1 MFVYRTA
8 KNRST
13 SARERIACALALAA
27 LCAPAGARAQ
37 GPQPGPAAAATA
49 AAGQAGIGV
58 ASEVT
63 AGYLAPS
70 PVEGIIRLA
79 QAGSAEDVIQPVL
92 EMERGKTVVLQ
103 PDYRVKRIAVGDPE
117 IVDFVVNGPTE
128 VQLIAKAVGDTNVLI
143 WDGNG
148 RLQASIDIHVGAVRA
163 QLVRELQRVLGQSD
177 IIVDMARD
185 SVVLRGSVP
194 SLELS
199 EAAETVARSF
209 FIEEGG
215 GAAAT
220 PGGQNG
226 GTTRVPQVVN
236 LLSVGGNQQVMIELV
251 IAEMQRSV
259 TRALGFN
266 FVAVVTRKDN
276 PLVFLSQVRNLTQS
290 TINDVAGTIMTTPS
304 PDIKLVAD
312 LINRP
317 GDFFLRA
324 FVELAETEQIG
335 KVLAEPTLVARS
347 GELAS
352 FLAGGEIPI
361 PVVTSNGQDS
371 DVTIVFKRFGVQLE
385 FRPTVLSP
393 DKIHLQITPE
403 VSQPDFSFGTS
414 ISGTTVPAFRT
425 RRAATGIDLA
435 DGQSFAIAG
444 LLQDLSS
451 VNIERYPF
459 IGDVP
464 ILGQLFSSNRFMK
477 QETELVIIATPRL
490 VKPLGPGKV
499 ALPTDYFV
507 LPTEFELYLLGR
519 AEGRKRTPSFPG
531 QAPSA
536 STGPTTADTI
546 SSVEPGG
553 LIGDFGHRIRVPQPA
568 EGGI

>member
-1 MFVYRTA
+1 MFVHRTA
-8 KNRST
+8 KNRSA
-13 SARERIACALALAA
+13 SAREGIACALALAA
-27 LCAPAGARAQ
+27 LWAPASVRAQ
-37 GPQPGPAAAATA
+37 ATQPGPAAATTA
-49 AAGQAGIGV
+49 AAGQAGMGV

-103 PDYRVKRIAVGDPE
+103 PEYRVKRIAVGDPE

-128 VQLIAKAVGDTNVLI
+128 VQLIAKSVGDTNVLI

-215 GAAAT
+215 GGASSAAA
-220 PGGQNG
+220 GGQDG
-226 GTTRVPQVVN
+226 GTARVPQVVN
-236 LLSVGGNQQVMIELV
+236 LLSVGGNQQVMIEIV

-259 TRALGFN
+259 SRALGFN
-266 FVAVVTRKDN
+266 FNALVVRKDN
-276 PLVFLSQVRNLTQS
+276 PLLIRTMVRNLT
-290 TINDVAGTIMTTPS
+290 TTTRDAMNNVTTTFVPDV
-304 PDIKLVAD
+304 KLIAD
-312 LINRP
+312 LVNRD
-317 GDFFLRA
+317 DFMLTA
-324 FVELAETEQIG
+324 FIELAETEQLG

-361 PVVTSNGQDS
+361 PIVDQNGDDSN
-371 DVTIVFKRFGVQLE
+371 VTIVFKRFGVQLE

-403 VSQPDFSFGTS
+403 VSQPDFSFGTTVG
-414 ISGTTVPAFRT
+414 GTTVPAFRT

-444 LLQDLSS
+444 LLQELSS
-451 VNIERYPF
+451 VNIERYPLL
-459 IGDVP
+459 GDVP

-477 QETELVIIATPRL
+477 NETELVIIATPRL
-490 VKPLGPGKV
+490 VKPLGPD
-499 ALPTDYFV
+499 AITLPTDYFV
-507 LPTEFELYLLGR
+507 LPSEFEFYVLGR
-519 AEGRKRTPSFPG
+519 SEGRPRNPNFAG
-531 QAPSA
+531 QSPSA
-536 STGPTTADTI
+536 QAAPESQ
-546 SSVEPGG
+546 PGG
-553 LIGDFGHRIRVPQPA
+553 LIGDFGHRIRVPEPSQ
-568 EGGI
+568 EGI

>member
-8 KNRST
+8 RNRGT
-13 SARERIACALALAA
+13 SAREGIACALALAA
-27 LCAPAGARAQ
+27 LCAPVRVHAQ
-37 GPQPGPAAAATA
+37 APQPTASAAPAAT
-49 AAGQAGIGV
+49 AGQAGLGV
-58 ASEVT
+58 ASDVT

-128 VQLIAKAVGDTNVLI
+128 VQLIAKTVGDTNVLI

-215 GAAAT
+215 GAVA
-220 PGGQNG
+220 GGANG
-226 GTTRVPQVVN
+226 GTPRVPQVVN
-236 LLSVGGNQQVMIELV
+236 LLSVGGNQQVMLELV
-251 IAEMQRSV
+251 IAEMQRTVS
-259 TRALGFN
+259 RALGFN
-266 FVAVVTRKDN
+266 FVAVIQRKDN
-276 PLVFLSQVRNLTQS
+276 PLAFLSQVRNLTQS
-290 TINDVAGTIMTTPS
+290 TIDPVMGITTTIS

-312 LINRP
+312 LINRD
-317 GDFFLRA
+317 DFFLRA

-335 KVLAEPTLVARS
+335 KVLAEPTLLARS

-361 PVVTSNGQDS
+361 PVVQTSDNNS
-371 DVTIVFKRFGVQLE
+371 NVTIVFKRFGVQLE

-403 VSQPDFSFGTS
+403 VSQPDFSFGTTV
-414 ISGTTVPAFRT
+414 SGTTVPAFRT

-459 IGDVP
+459 LGDVP
-464 ILGQLFSSNRFMK
+464 ILGQLFSSNRFMRN
-477 QETELVIIATPRL
+477 ETELVIIATPRL
-490 VKPLGPGKV
+490 VKPLGPGPV
-499 ALPTDYFV
+499 TLPTDYFV
-507 LPTEFELYLLGR
+507 LPSEFEFYLLGR
-519 AEGRKRTPSFPG
+519 AEGRPRSPGVPG
-531 QAPSA
+531 QPRAQA
-536 STGPTTADTI
+536 GPTTADVD
-546 SSVEPGG
+546 SEEPGG
-553 LIGDFGHRIRVPQPA
+553 LIGDFGHRIRIPEPSR
-568 EGGI
+568 EGI